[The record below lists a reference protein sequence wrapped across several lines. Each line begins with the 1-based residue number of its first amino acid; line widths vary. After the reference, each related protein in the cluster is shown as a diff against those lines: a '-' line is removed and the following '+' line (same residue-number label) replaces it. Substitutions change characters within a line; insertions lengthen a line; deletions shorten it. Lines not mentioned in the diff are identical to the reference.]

1 MYSRRGFI
9 SAINYV
15 KDAII
20 SFYFSA
26 VFAFIT
32 FYFTSI
38 FIPFYCSTFTFQHY
52 LFNTY
57 YSALFFVNLP
67 FSTICCFIKTFQH
80 YLFYI
85 YFLAL
90 FVSIYFLALFV
101 SIYFLALFIS
111 KFTFSTICLW
121 IYFSGLFATTL
132 IVYINMLYSV
142 TLTCIF
148 RQFNPSS
155 C

>member
-1 MYSRRGFI
+1 MSLGSLLVPVALALVGPLDMRCQFTEGSIQRVIHNVQQKGIYLCYKLCERCHHFI
-9 SAINYV
+9 LLFS
-15 KDAII
+15 
-20 SFYFSA
+20 SF
-26 VFAFIT
+26 VFIT
-32 FYFTSI
+32 IYFTSI

-57 YSALFFVNLP
+57 YSALFFVNLL

-111 KFTFSTICLW
+111 KFTFSTICL
-121 IYFSGLFATTL
+121 
-132 IVYINMLYSV
+132 
-142 TLTCIF
+142 
-148 RQFNPSS
+148 
-155 C
+155 